1 MFPQALLSNDFLTGM
16 VENWIQLELLGP
28 EIFGPSKPW
37 PTTLVGLDERDN
49 SRVIIPNNLPGGKS
63 NLLPRD
69 GFTNK
74 TFKMARNFDHI
85 LITMAELYNQRLI
98 GTQGELITSPAN
110 LQKYV
115 KSELKYIMEKYQRT
129 KEKIR
134 WDTLRTGVATYTYP
148 AGGTVTIDYGLDSTN
163 QIKDAQATWATA
175 GTDIPSDIQVVK
187 RWFKKRYGKV
197 KITAYHGDNVSR
209 YLQNN
214 TVIKHGEATKIR
226 EQINATGEITHFLG
240 IKWVEYL
247 TEYIALD
254 GSTVTPYIP
263 DDYII
268 FIADVPGS
276 FDELSGPPE
285 ATTLAAVIPG
295 FKVDSMGNG
304 IVSYMDI
311 IKDPAAMKVFVEEY
325 FISRILRKHSIFV
338 MNTTP

>member
-1 MFPQALLSNDFLTGM
+1 MFPQALLSNDFLTGL
-16 VENWIQLELLGP
+16 VENYPQLELLGP
-28 EIFGPSKPW
+28 KIFGPPKPW
-37 PTTLVGLDERDN
+37 PTTLVGLDVRDN
-49 SRVIIPNNLPGGKS
+49 SRVIIPNNLPGAKS
-63 NLLPRD
+63 HMLARD

-85 LITMAELYNQRLI
+85 LITMAELYNQRMI
-98 GTQGELITSPAN
+98 GETGQLTTSPAN
-110 LQKYV
+110 LRKYV
-115 KSELKYIMEKYQRT
+115 KSELKYVMEKHQRT

-134 WDTLRTGVATYTYP
+134 WDILRTGIATYTYP
-148 AGGTVTIDYGLDSTN
+148 GGITVPIDYGLDATN

-175 GTDIPSDIQVVK
+175 ATDIPADIQVVK
-187 RWFKKRYGKV
+187 RWFKKRYGNV

-214 TVIKHGEATKIR
+214 TTIKHGEATSIR
-226 EQINATGEITHFLG
+226 EQINRTGEITHFLG

-247 TEYIALD
+247 TEYVALD

-263 DDYII
+263 DDYVIY
-268 FIADVPGS
+268 IADVPGS

-285 ATTLAAVIPG
+285 STTLAAIVNG
-295 FKVDSMGNG
+295 FNTDSMGNG

-311 IKDPAAMKVFVEEY
+311 IKDPAALKVLVEEY
-325 FISRILRKHSIFV
+325 FISRILRAHSVFV